1 MKPNKIRIIGIT
13 GGVGSGKTE
22 VLSYIKGKYNC
33 TVIFADEVA
42 HKVQEPGQDCY
53 GELIALLGADVL
65 AEDGRIDRTRM
76 AEKIFADG
84 NLLKGV
90 NQIVHPAVKRY
101 ILDEIDREKGE
112 GKIDFL
118 FIEAALLIEDGYVN
132 IADELWYVFASEDV
146 RRERLKSSRSYSDAK
161 IDGILGNQLSEEEYK
176 KHCKVWIDNGGSK
189 HNTYEQIDKK
199 LEEYLWQR

>member
-1 MKPNKIRIIGIT
+1 MKPNKVWIIGIT

-22 VLSYIKGKYNC
+22 VLSYIKDKYNC

-42 HKVQEPGQDCY
+42 HKVQEPGQGCY
-53 GELIALLGADVL
+53 GELVALLGENIL
-65 AEDGRIDRTRM
+65 ARDGQIDRAKM
-76 AEKIFADG
+76 AGKIFADG
-84 NLLKGV
+84 ELLKGV

-101 ILDEIDREKGE
+101 ILDEIDREKEE

-132 IADELWYVFASEDV
+132 IADELWYIFASEDV

-161 IDGILGNQLSEEEYK
+161 IDGILGSQLSEEEYK

-189 HNTYEQIDKK
+189 QKTYEQIDKK
-199 LEEYLWQR
+199 LEEYLWQK

>member
-53 GELIALLGADVL
+53 GELVALLGANVL
-65 AEDGRIDRTRM
+65 AEDGQIDRARM
-76 AEKIFADG
+76 AEKIFVDG
-84 NLLKGV
+84 ALLKGV

-146 RRERLKSSRSYSDAK
+146 RRDRLKSSRSYSDAK
-161 IDGILGNQLSEEEYK
+161 IDGILGSQLSEEEYK

-189 HNTYEQIDKK
+189 QNTYEQIDKK